1 MLERMR
7 TGSSFTPRIL
17 VTFIGSVLGLGIS
30 TYLTLAHYTNVVS
43 LTCPLGSSGGAI
55 DCAKV
60 TTSPQSYAFGIPVA
74 VLGLSYFVA
83 MTVLSTPWAWHSS
96 NRLIAPLRL
105 ASTVVSIGFISYL
118 LYSELYTI
126 HSICIW
132 CSVVHVVTLVIFVAV
147 VTGWDEAT
155 LNRKTHA
162 ESAS

>member
-1 MLERMR
+1 MR
-7 TGSSFTPRIL
+7 CDRVRARVSAGRSFSPRIL
-17 VTFIGSVLGLGIS
+17 VTFIASLLGLGIS
-30 TYLTLAHYTNVVS
+30 TYLTLAHFTNVVA

-60 TTSPQSYAFGIPVA
+60 TTSPQSYVFGIPVA
-74 VLGLSYFVA
+74 VLGLAYFVA
-83 MTVLSTPWAWHSS
+83 MTALSTPPAWHSS

-105 ASTVVSIGFISYL
+105 ASTAVSIGFISYL

-132 CSVVHVVTLVIFVAV
+132 CSVVHVMTLVIFIAV

-155 LNRKTHA
+155 LNR
-162 ESAS
+162 

>member
-1 MLERMR
+1 MSRVTSL
-7 TGSSFTPRIL
+7 SPRIL
-17 VTFIGSVLGLGIS
+17 TTLVASVLGLGIS
-30 TYLTLAHYTNVVS
+30 TYLTLAHYTNAVS

-60 TTSPQSYAFGIPVA
+60 TTSPQSYVFGIPVA
-74 VLGLSYFVA
+74 VLGLAYFVA
-83 MTVLSTPWAWHSS
+83 MITLSTPRAWHSS

-105 ASTVVSIGFISYL
+105 ASVVVSVGFISYL

-132 CSVVHVVTLVIFVAV
+132 CSVVHVMTLTIFIAV

-155 LNRKTHA
+155 LNR
-162 ESAS
+162 